1 MLQPILSRA
10 ALIVVSSTLAVV
22 AVSCQQGQQAATK
35 ISKDE
40 HQLPTEKKVAPP
52 TATTVEKPNIP
63 QLNPVRQQPSEIEL
77 SYFEQGLDKAVG
89 ALSISQSAQSS
100 EDWKLVATELREAIA
115 LMKKVPVD
123 SPYFNSAQ
131 ARVLDYQRQLKYAV
145 QRATR
150 PVTPPVLI
158 PTPPD
163 TVVGLAPTI
172 PAAQQQNLN
181 QKTAV
186 LIPKKPSL
194 PLSRRNVVSVKQKQA
209 YAIPIAVPKPN
220 EPPVYSAPIKR
231 RLGGTPIIEVTFNG
245 LQSFEMILD
254 TGASGTVITQKM
266 ALALG
271 VVPVTKAKAN
281 TASSKAVEFPVGYVD
296 SMEVGGVKTRQLPV
310 AIAGA
315 ELETG
320 LLGHDF
326 FGNYDITIKRNTVE
340 FRPQFHPHA
349 NSQEEPEVRVP
360 SLSQEPQV
368 REPQPI
374 EVPAPN

>member
-10 ALIVVSSTLAVV
+10 ALIIVSSTLAVLAV
-22 AVSCQQGQQAATK
+22 ACQQGQQAATK
-35 ISKDE
+35 TSEDE
-40 HQLPTEKKVAPP
+40 QYLPTEKKVAPP
-52 TATTVEKPNIP
+52 TATTVEKLTIP
-63 QLNPVRQQPSEIEL
+63 QLEPPVRQQPSEIEL

-100 EDWKLVATELREAIA
+100 EDWNLVATELRDAIA

-123 SPYFNSAQ
+123 SPYFSSAQ
-131 ARVLDYQRQLKYAV
+131 AKVLDYQRQLKYAV

-150 PVTPPVLI
+150 PVTPPLI
-158 PTPPD
+158 IPAPPN
-163 TVVGLAPTI
+163 TVVALAPPI
-172 PAAQQQNLN
+172 SAAQNLN
-181 QKTAV
+181 QTPPA

-194 PLSRRNVVSVKQKQA
+194 PPSKPNVVPDKQKQA
-209 YAIPIAVPKPN
+209 YSIPIAVPKPN

-245 LQSFEMILD
+245 IQRFEMILD

-266 ALALG
+266 AIALG
-271 VVPVTKAKAN
+271 IVPVTKAKAN
-281 TASSKAVEFPVGYVD
+281 TASSKAVEFPVGYID
-296 SMEVGGVKTRQLPV
+296 SMEVSGVKTRQVPV

-315 ELETG
+315 ELDTG

-326 FGNYDITIKRNTVE
+326 FGNYDITIKRNIVE
-340 FRPQFHPHA
+340 FRPQLHPHTR
-349 NSQEEPEVRVP
+349 SYEEPEVSVP
-360 SLSQEPQV
+360 PLLKEPQA

>member
-10 ALIVVSSTLAVV
+10 ALITVSSTLMVLAV
-22 AVSCQQGQQAATK
+22 ACQQGQQAATK
-35 ISKDE
+35 ISE
-40 HQLPTEKKVAPP
+40 GEQYVPTEKKVAAP
-52 TATTVEKPNIP
+52 TATTVEKPTIP
-63 QLNPVRQQPSEIEL
+63 QPKPVRQQPSEIEL

-100 EDWKLVATELREAIA
+100 EDWKLVATELREAIV

-131 ARVLDYQRQLKYAV
+131 ARVLDYQRQLKYAL
-145 QRATR
+145 QRVTR

-158 PTPPD
+158 PVPPAPD
-163 TVVGLAPTI
+163 VALAPTI
-172 PAAQQQNLN
+172 PAAPQNLN
-181 QKTAV
+181 KKPPV
-186 LIPKKPSL
+186 LVSKKPSL
-194 PLSRRNVVSVKQKQA
+194 PLSKPNVVVSVRQKQA
-209 YAIPIAVPKPN
+209 YSIPIAVPKPK
-220 EPPVYSAPIKR
+220 EPPVYTAPIKR

-245 LQSFEMILD
+245 IQRFEMILD

-266 ALALG
+266 AIALG

-296 SMEVGGVKTRQLPV
+296 SVEVAGVKTRQLPV
-310 AIAGA
+310 AIAGG
-315 ELETG
+315 ELDTG

-340 FRPQFHPHA
+340 FRPQLHPH
-349 NSQEEPEVRVP
+349 NKSNEEPEVIVP
-360 SLSQEPQV
+360 PLPREPQA

-374 EVPAPN
+374 EVPLPN

>member
-10 ALIVVSSTLAVV
+10 ALIIVSSTLAVF
-22 AVSCQQGQQAATK
+22 AVGCQQGQQAATK
-35 ISKDE
+35 TSEDE
-40 HQLPTEKKVAPP
+40 QRLPAEKNVAPP
-52 TATTVEKPNIP
+52 TATMVEKPTIP
-63 QLNPVRQQPSEIEL
+63 QLNPVRQQTSEIEL

-123 SPYFNSAQ
+123 SPYFSSAQ

-158 PTPPD
+158 PPPNA
-163 TVVGLAPTI
+163 VVALAPTI
-172 PAAQQQNLN
+172 PAAPPQNLN
-181 QKTAV
+181 QKPPV

-194 PLSRRNVVSVKQKQA
+194 PPSKPNVVPVKQKQA
-209 YAIPIAVPKPN
+209 YSIPITVPKPN

-245 LQSFEMILD
+245 IQSFEMILD

-266 ALALG
+266 ATALG

-296 SMEVGGVKTRQLPV
+296 SMEVGGVKTRQVAV

-315 ELETG
+315 ELDTG

-326 FGNYDITIKRNTVE
+326 FGNYDITIKRNIVE
-340 FRPQFHPHA
+340 FRPQLHPHA
-349 NSQEEPEVRVP
+349 NSSHEEPEVRVP
-360 SLSQEPQV
+360 PLPPEPQA